1 MIKYLLVLPLRRE
14 GCNKLMGLGY
24 FWQMNEQSAVMFKKF
39 MCQQIVKSKDFQK
52 DRMFFYL
59 KIYVLG
65 VWSKACKCLALKRLD
80 QVA

>member
-24 FWQMNEQSAVMFKKF
+24 FWQMDEQSAVMFKKF

-65 VWSKACKCLALKRLD
+65 VWSKACKCLARKRFD